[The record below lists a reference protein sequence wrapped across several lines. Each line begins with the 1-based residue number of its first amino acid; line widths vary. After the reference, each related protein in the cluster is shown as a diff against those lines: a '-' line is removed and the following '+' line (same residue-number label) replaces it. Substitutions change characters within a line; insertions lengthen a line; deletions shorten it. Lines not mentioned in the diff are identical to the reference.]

1 MEQVVIVTRDI
12 NGKRNYH
19 YPRWN
24 EVCSYIDNNEA
35 IRDEEILAVIVED
48 YCFYS
53 SLQADHGAQADWDDL
68 IGFFA

>member
-1 MEQVVIVTRDI
+1 MEQVVIVTRDV

-19 YPRWN
+19 YPKWDS
-24 EVCSYIDNNEA
+24 VCSYVEKNEA
-35 IRDEEILAVIVED
+35 IRDEEILAVLVED

-53 SLQADHGAQADWDDL
+53 SLGHNSLSWYEL